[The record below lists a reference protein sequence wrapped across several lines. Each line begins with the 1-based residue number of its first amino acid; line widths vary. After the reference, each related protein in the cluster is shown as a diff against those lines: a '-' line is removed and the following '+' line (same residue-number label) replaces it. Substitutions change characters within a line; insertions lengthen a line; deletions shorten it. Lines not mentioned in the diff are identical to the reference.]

1 MRTLWPIALVLLFGG
16 SVAAQQAAE
25 PGSGLYGGRLAL
37 AGEVVATFGGSD
49 ERAYFNHTDYEQ
61 NALRRLRVSLTGAWR
76 PRDEVAVVGEVRS
89 ENLDVVSAH
98 AFYVRVRPWRNHR
111 FDIQAGRIP
120 PAFGSFGRRG
130 YIRDDPFVGY
140 PLAYQYLTSLRAD
153 AVPATPDDLLRMRGR
168 GWLASYP
175 IGSQSAGPGLPVLSA
190 FRWDTGVQGH
200 WEGSLVSVTG
210 AWTLGT
216 LSDPRVTE
224 NNDGRQ
230 FSGRVAV
237 RPVTGLILGG
247 SAARG
252 DWLADTARDAAGIL
266 DSSPQTAVG
275 LDAEYSR
282 GYWLVRAEFVSSVW
296 QLPFATGSR
305 ERLRATG
312 VWVEARY
319 RIAPRWTAAARLDTL
334 RFSPLLSSAEGEML
348 SWEAPVSRVEA
359 TLSYRIR
366 RTLEARIALQD
377 NRRAGGLTRHRTFVA
392 GQLAYWF

>member
-1 MRTLWPIALVLLFGG
+1 MRTLWPISVVLLFGG
-16 SVAAQQAAE
+16 SAMAQQPPE
-25 PGSGLYGGRLAL
+25 PGSGLYGGRVTL

-61 NALRRLRVSLTGAWR
+61 NALRRFRVSLTGAWR
-76 PRDEVAVVGEVRS
+76 PRDSVAVVGEVRT
-89 ENLDVVSAH
+89 ENLDAVRAH
-98 AFYVRVRPWRNHR
+98 ALYVRVRPWRGHR
-111 FDIQAGRIP
+111 FDLQAGRIP

-130 YIRDDPFVGY
+130 YVRDDPFVGY

-153 AVPATPDDLLRMRGR
+153 AVPATRDDLLRMRAR
-168 GWLASYP
+168 GWLSSYP
-175 IGSQSAGPGLPVLSA
+175 VGSAAPGPGLPVLSA

-200 WEGSLVSVTG
+200 WEGSLLSVTG

-224 NNDGRQ
+224 NNGGRQ

-237 RPVTGLILGG
+237 RPLPGLILGG

-252 DWLADTARDAAGIL
+252 EWLADTVRDVADIRHSA
-266 DSSPQTAVG
+266 PQTALG

-282 GYWLVRAEFVSSVW
+282 GYWLVRTELVSSVW
-296 QLPFATGSR
+296 RLPLSGGAR

-319 RIAPRWTAAARLDTL
+319 RISPRWTAAGRVDTL
-334 RFSPLLSSAEGEML
+334 RFSPLLPSSGGSIL
-348 SWEAPVSRVEA
+348 SWEAPVSRVEG
-359 TLSYRIR
+359 TLAYRIR
-366 RTLEARIALQD
+366 RTLEARIAVQD
-377 NRRAGGLTRHRTFVA
+377 NRRDGGLTRRRSFVA